1 MSPWYPV
8 ARHAFIT
15 IRSRSGTAVGY
26 RPRMH
31 DLTKQFMT
39 ALGELHRNRDVEPLV
54 ELFADDATLDK
65 AGVPHGERGR
75 DGARTFWEQ
84 YREVFGDIGADFRR
98 TVTDDDIAYLEWTSR
113 GTLRD
118 GTEFSYDGVSVLES
132 RDDHIAA
139 FRTYY
144 DTAAFLAADRR

>member
-1 MSPWYPV
+1 
-8 ARHAFIT
+8 
-15 IRSRSGTAVGY
+15 
-26 RPRMH
+26 MH

-39 ALGELHRNRDVEPLV
+39 ALGELHRNREVEPLV
-54 ELFADDATLDK
+54 ELFADDATLNK

-75 DGARTFWEQ
+75 DGARTFWQQ
-84 YREVFGDIGADFRR
+84 YRGVFDEIGADFRHA
-98 TVTDDDIAYLEWTSR
+98 VTEDDVAYLEWTSR

-132 RDDHIAA
+132 SGDAIAA

-144 DTAAFLAADRR
+144 DTAAFLAADKR